1 MHNFFEELPQY
12 SLLLLAHNSID
23 WTKLYR
29 SLEVQVLASHPPTSA
44 GDLLQMNMKYILP
57 PPPPRPLLRKQRAQ
71 LWTKQLTRRAP
82 GHHTPTDWPIR
93 HKTSENGWKLNRWT
107 PDNINQ
113 PWTAGSLSWGNITRE
128 KAASSRA
135 RQFLV
140 WQQVVFAP
148 LKGIAQLVSLTCTKY
163 SLSRWDFN
171 TWFWVLCLKVSLW
184 EL

>member
-71 LWTKQLTRRAP
+71 L
-82 GHHTPTDWPIR
+82 
-93 HKTSENGWKLNRWT
+93 
-107 PDNINQ
+107 
-113 PWTAGSLSWGNITRE
+113 
-128 KAASSRA
+128 
-135 RQFLV
+135 
-140 WQQVVFAP
+140 
-148 LKGIAQLVSLTCTKY
+148 
-163 SLSRWDFN
+163 
-171 TWFWVLCLKVSLW
+171 
-184 EL
+184 